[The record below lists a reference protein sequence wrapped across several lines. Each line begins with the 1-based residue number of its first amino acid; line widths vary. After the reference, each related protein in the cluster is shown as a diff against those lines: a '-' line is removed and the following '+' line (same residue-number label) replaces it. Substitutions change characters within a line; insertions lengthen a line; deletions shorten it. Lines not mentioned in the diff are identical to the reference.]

1 MADAFDQR
9 LRAWKN
15 DTEDRLARK
24 WYLWPILIV
33 IELVADQLKKSTSD
47 FVIERRTEIY
57 NFIEPIVGRTLSNPV
72 VLAALVAILI
82 FVVLFVHSYFDT
94 LPKPPVK
101 STVPLTVFD
110 VIFERSTRADV
121 VYKSKLRIIL
131 RNDTGQLISVS
142 IPTWKSEKGDIPIEW
157 PQGSTLQLEGSGGWQ
172 KEGWQPE
179 AKNLSVPQG
188 RVFRFWIGLPPSVG
202 DDELV
207 RRHQSQRLGIIELPV
222 IILEGEGTFRMRL

>member
-15 DTEDRLARK
+15 DTEGRLARK

-33 IELVADQLKKSTSD
+33 TELVADQLKKSTSD
-47 FVIERRTEIY
+47 FVIECRTEIS
-57 NFIEPIVGRTLSNPV
+57 NFMEPIIGRTLSNPV

-82 FVVLFVHSYFDT
+82 FVVLFVHSYFDS
-94 LPKPPVK
+94 LPKPAVK

-110 VIFERSTRADV
+110 VIFERSTRSDV
-121 VYKSKLRIIL
+121 VYKSKVRIIL
-131 RNDTGQLISVS
+131 RNDTGQLISAS
-142 IPTWKSEKGDIPIEW
+142 LPNWRSEKGDIPIEW
-157 PQGSTLQLEGSGGWQ
+157 PQGSTLQLEGPGGWQ
-172 KEGWQPE
+172 KEGWQPG
-179 AKNLSVPQG
+179 AKNLGVPQG

-222 IILEGEGTFRMRL
+222 IIQEHEGTFRMRL